1 MANTIKVRRSAV
13 ASAVPTTGQ
22 LALGE
27 LAVNT
32 FDGKLFLKKDNGT
45 ASIVEIGAGG
55 GGGTA
60 FTSSAT
66 APSAPAEGDEWFD
79 EDTGILYTYITDSS
93 TSQWVELGTRTQGPQ
108 GPQGIPGTVTDG
120 NKGEI
125 TVSGSGTVWNIYQT
139 FRLTANGTAIG
150 PAIADYFGATSAIN
164 LAAASVYEIEWFA
177 YLQKTTA
184 GTLTWTHTASSAPT
198 LITSLWRAGP
208 VTGIAAG
215 TPTTLFTGSR
225 GATTAAFGAS
235 GSISNNAFMAY
246 EFRTRVIT
254 NAATNFRLRVTSSAG
269 TVTPQAGSYYTVRQV
284 SSTNGSF
291 AA

>member
-1 MANTIKVRRSAV
+1 MANTIRIRRSSV
-13 ASAVPTTGQ
+13 ASAVPTTAQ

-32 FDGKLFLKKDNGT
+32 RDGKLFLKKDNGT
-45 ASIVEIGAGG
+45 QSIVEVGAGG

-139 FRLTANGTAIG
+139 FRLTANGAATTTT
-150 PAIADYFGATSAIN
+150 IADYFGATSSIN
-164 LAAASVYEIEWFA
+164 LAANSVYEIEYFA
-177 YLQKTTA
+177 YFQKNTA
-184 GTLTWTHTASSAPT
+184 GTLVWTHTASSAPT
-198 LITSLWRAGP
+198 LISSFYRAGP
-208 VTGIAAG
+208 VTGAAG
-215 TPTTLFTGSR
+215 TPTTLFTISR
-225 GATTAAFGAS
+225 GATTAAFGATA
-235 GSISNNAFMAY
+235 SISNSAFMTY
-246 EFRTRVIT
+246 GFHTRVIT
-254 NAATNFRLRVTSSAG
+254 NAATNFRLRVTNSAG
-269 TVTPQAGSYYTVRQV
+269 TVTPQAGSFYTVRQV
-284 SSTNGSF
+284 SGTTGSF
-291 AA
+291 AV